1 MDSQNDILTAN
12 EVAQVLGLSDRAVTR
27 KFVSGSIPAF
37 KIQGHKGQE
46 WRCCREELDKY
57 LAANADGQRRQSDG
71 HSVSLSQTEEQRQ
84 LLSAFAQLP
93 NSIERLQQAISE
105 TPHRFAEHLSDAVVS
120 GIQEATRAEETQRG
134 LEQAQATIKEL
145 QQELE
150 TERRRT
156 WLDRLL
162 HLKRGR
168 DGTD

>member
-37 KIQGHKGQE
+37 KVQGQKGQE
-46 WRCCREELDKY
+46 WRCHREELDKY
-57 LAANADGQRRQSDG
+57 LAANADGQRRQPDG

-84 LLSAFAQLP
+84 LLAAFAQLP
-93 NSIERLQQAISE
+93 DSIERLQQTISE
-105 TPHRFAEHLSDAVVS
+105 APHRFAEHLTDAVVS
-120 GIQEATRAEETQRG
+120 GIQETTRTEQTQHDLEEAEAR
-134 LEQAQATIKEL
+134 IKEL

-156 WLDRLL
+156 WVDRLL
-162 HLKRGR
+162 HRKGGR
-168 DGTD
+168 DGSD